1 MPDKFRQTEMGTM
14 PLRWEECVF
23 SEAVNVNPKRELKK
37 GATSKFVSMAELR
50 EFNKKIQGVTIRQ
63 FSGGS
68 KFVNGDTLMARI
80 TPCLENGKTA
90 FVDILD
96 NDEVGCGSTE
106 FIVLSGKDNKSIS
119 QFVYYLAISP
129 VIRQAAIK
137 SMTGTSGRQRV
148 ESDVFDKL
156 IINLPNIVEQR
167 AIAKIFS
174 DLDDKIELNNQM
186 NKTLEAMGQ
195 ALFKQWFL
203 DFDFPNK
210 QGKPYRSS
218 GGKMVDS
225 ELGEIPETW
234 EIKSLDQVAKF
245 LNGLALQKYP
255 PKGHKYLPVIKIR
268 ELNQGITE
276 STDKAAADIEKEY
289 IVDDGDVLFSWSGSL
304 QVCIWCNGK
313 GALNQHLFKVT
324 SDHYPK
330 WFYYQWVKFH
340 LPEFQQIAQGK
351 ATTMGHIQRHH
362 LSASL
367 VMVPPHETLEKMS
380 RLMAPL
386 LDQIIINGV
395 EIRKLSEIRD
405 SLLPKIMSGKI
416 RLPCK
421 E

>member
-1 MPDKFRQTEMGTM
+1 MKKTCHLKTEI
-14 PLRWEECVF
+14 EEIPSVWKEYVF
-23 SEAVNVNPKRELKK
+23 SEVVSINPKRELRK
-37 GATSKFVSMAELR
+37 GSTARFVSMSELN
-50 EFNKKIQGVTIRQ
+50 EFNKKIQSFTVRT

-68 KFVNGDTLMARI
+68 KFINGDTLMARI

-90 FVDILD
+90 FVDILESG
-96 NDEVGCGSTE
+96 EVGCGSTE
-106 FIVLSGKDNKSIS
+106 FIVLGGKDGKSIS

-129 VIRQAAIK
+129 QIRQAAIK

-156 IINLPNIVEQR
+156 IIDLPDIVEQH
-167 AIAKIFS
+167 AIAKILS
-174 DLDDKIELNNQM
+174 DLDEKIELNYQM

-195 ALFKQWFL
+195 ALFKRWFV
-203 DFDFPNK
+203 DFELPND

-218 GGKMVDS
+218 GGTMVNPG
-225 ELGEIPETW
+225 LGEIPRTW
-234 EIKSLDQVAKF
+234 EIKPLDQIAKF

-255 PKGHKYLPVIKIR
+255 PKGDKYLPVIKIR
-268 ELNQGITE
+268 ELNQGITA
-276 STDKAAADIEKEY
+276 STDKAAVDIEKEF

-304 QVCIWCNGK
+304 RVCIWCDGK

-362 LSASL
+362 LSASP
-367 VMVPPHETLEKMS
+367 VVIPPHEILAKMS
-380 RLMAPL
+380 RTMAPL
-386 LDQIIINGV
+386 LDQIIVNGV

-405 SLLPKIMSGKI
+405 SLLPKLMSGKI
-416 RLPCK
+416 RVG
-421 E
+421 